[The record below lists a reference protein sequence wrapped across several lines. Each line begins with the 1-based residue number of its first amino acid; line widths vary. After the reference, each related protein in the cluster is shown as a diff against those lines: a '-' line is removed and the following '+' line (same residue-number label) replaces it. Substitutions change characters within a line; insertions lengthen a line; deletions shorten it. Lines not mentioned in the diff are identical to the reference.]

1 MRIILRSFSLSLLL
15 AAALTASVLVAC
27 SGAADDRPQPPAT
40 PAPAAT
46 ATPVEAAPTDPD
58 GHRIP
63 HCLTGADSR
72 SGAHCRAHAR
82 TDSNLDAYRLAHA
95 SADGRRDADSLTHA
109 SADSRSEAHRLA
121 RARADSHP
129 DAHRRAHARADR
141 DSDALPSR
149 PHPPRQPH
157 PPPPPRQRGPGW
169 SAAKTSAFARS
180 IRPRRLRLLVFGTC
194 GARRGRPSPRKSGST
209 CWTWRRAQSRGGYSP
224 RSKQPQRIDETG
236 GFIDAGV
243 SLSPGNRF
251 LSFDRF
257 EHDRV
262 TGQTFE
268 WDAPPL
274 RSWGS
279 LDDRRLLFR
288 LADEGGDRFVITDG
302 TLQPVAQFTIP
313 DGQEGQLQWLN
324 FKYRS
329 LVVRG
334 QERDGGLHS
343 YLHFFDF
350 NEEAIGTFEPSATQV
365 LPGNAKAWSEGRYRL
380 ASLGPSIE
388 LAIAGPDSCHVMHF
402 GWDGATLLDVSVPVV
417 PQSTAERD
425 CRISPDGRWMTA
437 VTAMAAA
444 GGASRVGAH
453 PVAIAVSIL
462 DTTTGDEVY
471 RVKGVEGPGWWLDD
485 SSGVSMST
493 SRGTRI
499 VTLDGQW
506 ATEAPRPASVSA
518 KPAPAIA
525 DPTPVQKQPDYR
537 ISDKGR
543 RVTVRDHEG
552 NTLASL
558 AFAEPESSDGR
569 YWGAYGFSGSWGAT
583 RDEVRVWVSIYPP
596 GRCGCGGDYV
606 GPSPLA
612 PVIESPPFE
621 DRLQV
626 EVVVDT
632 CLRLRQDPSLR
643 AAVLDLPPQRRHR
656 GHGRLLQRLQRC
668 VDARAHRRRP
678 RGLGQRRLP
687 ALGIGRRA
695 ARGRAAAQ
703 F

>member
-1 MRIILRSFSLSLLL
+1 MVSREDLGIREVDTAEAL
-15 AAALTASVLVAC
+15 AAAGLRYVRCAAGETVPQEVGLYLLDVETGAVEGWVLAS
-27 SGAADDRPQPPAT
+27 
-40 PAPAAT
+40 APAA
-46 ATPVEAAPTDPD
+46 
-58 GHRIP
+58 
-63 HCLTGADSR
+63 
-72 SGAHCRAHAR
+72 
-82 TDSNLDAYRLAHA
+82 DAYE
-95 SADGRRDADSLTHA
+95 
-109 SADSRSEAHRLA
+109 EA
-121 RARADSHP
+121 
-129 DAHRRAHARADR
+129 
-141 DSDALPSR
+141 
-149 PHPPRQPH
+149 
-157 PPPPPRQRGPGW
+157 
-169 SAAKTSAFARS
+169 
-180 IRPRRLRLLVFGTC
+180 
-194 GARRGRPSPRKSGST
+194 
-209 CWTWRRAQSRGGYSP
+209 
-224 RSKQPQRIDETG
+224 G

-257 EHDRV
+257 QHDRV

-274 RSWGS
+274 RRWGS

-302 TLQPVAQFTIP
+302 TLQPVAQFAIP

-324 FKYRS
+324 FEYRS

-350 NEEAIGTFEPSATQV
+350 NEEAIGTFEPAATQV
-365 LPGNAKAWSEGRYRL
+365 LPGDAKAWSEGRYRL

-388 LAIAGPDSCHVMHF
+388 VAIAGPDSCHVMHY

-417 PQSTAERD
+417 PLYGGRD
-425 CRISPDGRWMTA
+425 CRISPDGHWMTA
-437 VTAMAAA
+437 VTATAAT
-444 GGASRVGAH
+444 GGGH
-453 PVAIAVSIL
+453 GHGGPVALAVSIL

-471 RVKGVEGPGWWLDD
+471 RVKGVEGPGRWLPD

-506 ATEAPRPASVSA
+506 ASEAPRPASVSA

-632 CLRLRQDPSLR
+632 CLRLRQEPSLR
-643 AAVLDLPPQRRHR
+643 AAVLTCLPNGVIADTDGFSNDYNGAWMHVRTADGLEGWASADYLQWASDGVLLEGERLHSAAAYSRPGED
-656 GHGRLLQRLQRC
+656 GHP
-668 VDARAHRRRP
+668 DADQPSTRSRSPPPRSRADGGGRP
-678 RGLGQRRLP
+678 RCMHWRSG
-687 ALGIGRRA
+687 
-695 ARGRAAAQ
+695 
-703 F
+703 